1 MCETRI
7 QQDFKEKIKIKQG
20 YDKKNILKIGVE
32 HIKDNG

>member
-20 YDKKNILKIGVE
+20 YDQKNTQ
-32 HIKDNG
+32 NWC